1 MTNQSIRG
9 AIERLKNEIE
19 IHKLNTLSPGLGRF
33 LNDIQTLITYAEEY
47 QKGIIKSDEHTV
59 LLPRSLW
66 EYLWYRS
73 EKYQALKKRCGDV
86 EGIIEKINN
95 SDLIGTAYR
104 KKILAQA
111 ISDMLKK
118 EKR

>member
-66 EYLWYRS
+66 E
-73 EKYQALKKRCGDV
+73 ALKKRCGVEEINQGIREFYGLGDTNLAEDV
-86 EGIIEKINN
+86 Y
-95 SDLIGTAYR
+95 LP
-104 KKILAQA
+104 LAQA